1 MLRNLRA
8 SLTPWP
14 DGAYGRLFVNIS
26 FKRSGGKVG
35 SFAALPF
42 VGFLGFLSHQY
53 KAKCDSFLEEL
64 EVAVRKLFGGVG

>member
-1 MLRNLRA
+1 M
-8 SLTPWP
+8 
-14 DGAYGRLFVNIS
+14 AYRRLFVNIS
-26 FKRSGGKVG
+26 FKRSGQVK

-64 EVAVRKLFGGVG
+64 ESP